1 MQVNGSYNLMA
12 KKTNQLVI
20 DLGTVQL
27 SAEQKKQLSKA
38 LHKAVAKQI
47 KQAAAAPAPAA
58 RVPVRGTRG
67 LGELP
72 AEAGIKTAVLDI
84 SFTNTETGLSHVTA
98 TCAGEQ
104 QSVDRSGKITIA
116 NAKKGRRI
124 KIQGNSLGNCTITI
138 DIDASPTQLNFPPG
152 QISGSFFIL

>member
-20 DLGTVQL
+20 DLGTIQL
-27 SAEQKKQLSKA
+27 SAEQKKQLSRA

-47 KQAAAAPAPAA
+47 KQAAEAPVA
-58 RVPVRGTRG
+58 RGPVRGTRG
-67 LGELP
+67 LGEVP
-72 AEAGIKTAVLDI
+72 AEAGLKTAVLDI

-104 QSVDRSGKITIA
+104 QSVDRSGKITIS